1 MKKVSIILALAL
13 GCSLALANP
22 IWTSETIVREGQDLR
37 FGGTAVQVADGSVIT
52 VWTQTREGENL
63 LLASKLS
70 GEGISLWNEPLLVKS
85 GEAVKRALQIVETG
99 DGEFIL
105 AWLEDL
111 DAGNSQL
118 QLQKINDYGIMLWS
132 AQGVAVNSDCQRDR
146 AKYYL
151 SGNAEGGAL
160 LFAQPD
166 TDQPMALG
174 YRFDASGNDLWISNR
189 PTLQANGTLKLQGLI
204 AKWYDSEIVV
214 AWQETTPT
222 GVLNRFKHFNAYGSG
237 TWEQAYPKYPGEYGD
252 HQFCLTSDERIW
264 DMALTA
270 LMDTRIK
277 LKLLTWGGNWNIEE
291 PLELVVNPSPVPL
304 KTSFIGYAFTWP
316 RVLCSTI
323 VNGVSELR
331 IYHFYNN
338 GTQVADQL
346 IRSSSEVLIG
356 SIDYV
361 QDNTGQQF
369 FVWEEKS
376 APDWTRTLKAQTFN
390 NDTLELAW
398 TPAGL
403 TLSAALDDVSRPRCF
418 AWNTSLLSLAAEPGL
433 DAKYLRRRVF
443 SAAGTPQLTPEQEIL
458 ASALSGEAWPVRSL
472 DVDDSNFLFYADS
485 RQAGATRLYLQKL
498 SLNGELL
505 LPGDGIRLG
514 SGDSS
519 VLLDAVNH
527 TYQHFAALY
536 YSDGLHLQILDLS
549 GNTQWPGP
557 GLLISPQLPVSARL
571 ASYEGDVYISWEI
584 DLDSNRKRVMGQR
597 VSNGQAIWG
606 ADGVIVKNEVYSQ
619 QTAVGPPVARH
630 FTWSERWPGSSNY
643 QVRGKRLDAFGNA
656 ETGWYADGNMLF
668 YREGFTP
675 LYPSQATLSGSDLI
689 LLIDGGTVKPAY
701 AQKVSPDIQ
710 LPWGMDGVELLGDS
724 GTYLAG
730 MADQHGVVIGFKHND
745 GVYVQAV
752 NPPGE
757 LISASPGNRLDQT
770 PPAQVGKMAL
780 GRFASGHFMAVWSAI
795 HPGTTSDLELH
806 FSRASSW
813 GETLDYIPRLLCSAP
828 GDQDLPVLSNPG
840 LETMFVSWRDGRS
853 GYGDHGQ
860 MLNGVRAQMISWSD
874 TAIPSEQ
881 EIPAAVGLKPCYPN
895 PFREFTNIC
904 WDQKDAS
911 PVLISVYNLKGQLV
925 KRFEPQ
931 RFESGELVWAGEDS
945 QGRQV
950 SPGLYFIRLQSGP
963 KVQTGKV
970 LRW

>member
-1 MKKVSIILALAL
+1 MKHVAMALALAL
-13 GCSLALANP
+13 GCALAPANP

-37 FGGTAVQVADGSVIT
+37 FGGSAVQSADGSVTT

-70 GEGISLWNEPLLVKS
+70 GEGVSLWDGPLVVKA
-85 GEAVKRALQIVETG
+85 GEAVKRAVQIVETG

-111 DAGNSQL
+111 DAGNSLL

-132 AQGVAVNSDCQRDR
+132 VQGVAVNSDCHRDR
-146 AKYYL
+146 AKFYL
-151 SGNAEGGAL
+151 AGNAEGGAL

-189 PTLQANGTLKLQGLI
+189 PTLQADGTLKLQGLV
-204 AKWYDSEIVV
+204 AKWYNSEIVV

-222 GVLNRFKHFNAYGSG
+222 GVLNRFKRFYSYGTGS
-237 TWEQAYPKYPGEYGD
+237 WEQSYPKYPGEYGD

-304 KTSFIGYAFTWP
+304 KTMIKSSGLSLPQI
-316 RVLCSTI
+316 LCST
-323 VNGVSELR
+323 VVDGVSTLTW
-331 IYHFYNN
+331 YQFYSAEYM
-338 GTQVADQL
+338 VAEQL
-346 IRSSSEVLIG
+346 IRSSSDVLIEA
-356 SIDYV
+356 IDF
-361 QDNTGQQF
+361 QDNQGNYSFTW
-369 FVWEEKS
+369 VEES
-376 APDWTRTLKAQTFN
+376 LVDGTRKLKAQLREN
-390 NDTLELAW
+390 YNGDLVWPQE
-398 TPAGL
+398 GL
-403 TLSAALDDVSRPRCF
+403 TLSEALDEVSRPRCF
-418 AWNTSLLSLAAEPGL
+418 AWDEVLLSITAEPGD
-433 DAKYLRRRVF
+433 DAKYLRRKVF
-443 SAAGTPQLTPEQEIL
+443 SSAGMPQLTPEQEIL

-472 DVDDSNFLFYADS
+472 DADDSNFLFYADS

-536 YSDGLHLQILDLS
+536 YSDGLYLQIFDLS

-557 GLLISPQLPVSARL
+557 GLLISSQSPVSARL

-597 VSNGQAIWG
+597 VSNGQAMWG

-689 LLIDGGTVKPAY
+689 LLIDGGTTKPVY
-701 AQKVSPDIQ
+701 AQKVTPDIQ
-710 LPWGMDGVELLGDS
+710 LPLGTGGLELLGDS

-752 NPPGE
+752 NPEGE
-757 LISASPGNRLDQT
+757 LIYDSPGNRLDQIA
-770 PPAQVGKMAL
+770 PAQVGKMAL
-780 GRFASGHFMAVWSAI
+780 GRFASGHFVAVWSAI
-795 HPGTTSDLELH
+795 HPGQAGDLDLY

-840 LETMFVSWRDGRS
+840 LETMFVSWRDGRT

-881 EIPAAVGLKPCYPN
+881 EIPGAAGLKPCYPN
-895 PFREFTNIC
+895 PFREFTQIC

-931 RFESGELVWAGEDS
+931 RPESGELVWSGEDS

-950 SPGLYFIRLQSGP
+950 SPGLYFIRLQSGSE
-963 KVQTGKV
+963 VQTGKV